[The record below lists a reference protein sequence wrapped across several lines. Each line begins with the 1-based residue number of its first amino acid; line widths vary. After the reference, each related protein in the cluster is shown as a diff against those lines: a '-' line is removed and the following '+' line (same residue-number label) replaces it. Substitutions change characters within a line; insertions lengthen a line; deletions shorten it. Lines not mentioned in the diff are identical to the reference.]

1 MCKDYEEEAIAYL
14 PVSSRVT
21 NLLFTIDELG
31 LNESEMS
38 DLSAGIFNRMD
49 ARTRRGGSNR

>member
-1 MCKDYEEEAIAYL
+1 MCKDYEKEAIAYL

-21 NLLFTIDELG
+21 NLLMIDELG

-49 ARTRRGGSNR
+49 ARARCGGSER